1 MLNKSEKKLPE
12 FDADVSPQN
21 QVNREAA
28 KARNLTFDKKSG
40 YYRDSD
46 GYLIRD
52 KFGQKL

>member
-1 MLNKSEKKLPE
+1 MTKEPEKKLPG

-21 QVNREAA
+21 QVNQEAA
-28 KARNLTFDKKSG
+28 KARNLIFDPKSG
-40 YYRDSD
+40 YYKDSD